1 MTAFVILHYR
11 AIDTTRSCVKSIR
24 ALAGDK
30 HIVIVDNASP
40 NGTGAVLA
48 EEFAASPD
56 VTVLLHGKNDGF
68 ARGNNVGTRW
78 VYEHLDADFTVV
90 LNNDVEI
97 PQHDFIPQ
105 IARIYAQHPFDLL
118 GPDIVSVFS
127 GIHQSPKTLHGCT
140 LESVRHKRA
149 CVARS
154 KNPILLLLSSGEKNS
169 PAIWR
174 LVQIRN
180 RKKQHIDTTRPAE
193 GVVLHGSCVIFS
205 QRYLAR
211 HPEPFYPNYSTFVT
225 LTGATIRPI
234 TTTPEENYKFAIRER
249 VEACIN
255 EHTRAILF
263 TNPGNPTGT
272 ILTEEELKL
281 MADIAKEHNLFII
294 GDEVYRE
301 FVYGG
306 EKLMSLLQLEGYE
319 DNVVVI
325 DSVSKRFSACGARI
339 GCVITRNAE
348 LYNNAMKWCQGRLC
362 ASTIDQVASAA
373 LYTVGP
379 EYFDAVRKEYK
390 ARRDT
395 LVEGLKKIPGV
406 IYSEPKGA
414 FYVMAKLPVDDAEK
428 FQLFMLEEF
437 DDNGDTLM
445 FTPAESFYKTPH
457 TGVNEIRMAY
467 VINQDALKRS
477 MELLAKGIEAYN
489 NK

>member
-1 MTAFVILHYR
+1 MKLSRKICDCAQSPIRKFYPYAVAAQQRGIRIHQLNIGQPDIQTPPAFFE
-11 AIDTTRSCVKSIR
+11 AIRKFEQPVLEYAPSPGIPELIDAIKGYYDKLDMHFDKSEIYIPTGGSE
-24 ALAGDK
+24 AL
-30 HIVIVDNASP
+30 
-40 NGTGAVLA
+40 
-48 EEFAASPD
+48 
-56 VTVLLHGKNDGF
+56 
-68 ARGNNVGTRW
+68 
-78 VYEHLDADFTVV
+78 
-90 LNNDVEI
+90 
-97 PQHDFIPQ
+97 Q
-105 IARIYAQHPFDLL
+105 IAL
-118 GPDIVSVFS
+118 
-127 GIHQSPKTLHGCT
+127 TC
-140 LESVRHKRA
+140 
-149 CVARS
+149 
-154 KNPILLLLSSGEKNS
+154 IL
-169 PAIWR
+169 
-174 LVQIRN
+174 
-180 RKKQHIDTTRPAE
+180 DE
-193 GVVLHGSCVIFS
+193 GDEIII
-205 QRYLAR
+205 
-211 HPEPFYPNYSTFVT
+211 PEPFYPNYSTFVT

-272 ILTEEELKL
+272 ILTEEELRL

-306 EKLMSLLQLEGYE
+306 ERLMSLLQLEGYE

-445 FTPAESFYKTPH
+445 FTPAESFYKTSH

-467 VINQDALKRS
+467 VINQDDLKRS